1 MKTELAPSVA
11 LSRILLVSTL
21 LVGNPVLSPAQQAA
35 QLHPTIATLT
45 AGVDS
50 LDKVSALYG
59 KGAET
64 TVQDIHSLCYY
75 VEQDQ
80 AYLSIAS
87 FEQENRIRRI
97 AFTTFA
103 NVAPGCRSARIIG
116 KHLTALGGI
125 SLGDSTA
132 KITSALG
139 SPVGNGKVMMGDHA
153 LFSTDYRIAGG
164 QLSCEF
170 ENDKLV
176 LIAVEVPAGRAP
188 NREQTAIVR
197 FVQRAAVR
205 AVNFSQGDAAGFT
218 ASRGDFTDDA
228 WKDFINHMQGFVDE
242 KGSPTFTSSFVV
254 SGPAKVLDERNGTV
268 RFIIPG
274 TLTQSSKLSK
284 TTYRAVLEVSAGG
297 EPLKIQKVEQ
307 IACTAMSPV
316 CE

>member
-1 MKTELAPSVA
+1 M
-11 LSRILLVSTL
+11 LLFSTL
-21 LVGNPVLSPAQQAA
+21 LIGNPVLSPAQKAA

-50 LDKVSALYG
+50 LDKVNELYG

-64 TVQDIHSLCYY
+64 TMQDIHSLCYY

-80 AYLSIAS
+80 AYLLIAS

-97 AFTTFA
+97 VFTTFA
-103 NVAPGCRSARIIG
+103 NVAPGCSSARIIG

-125 SLGDSTA
+125 SLGDSMA

-139 SPVGNGKVMMGDHA
+139 SPVGNGRVKTGDHE

-188 NREQTAIVR
+188 NREQTAIVT

-205 AVNFSQGDAAGFT
+205 AVNFRQGDAAGFT
-218 ASRGDFTDDA
+218 ASRDDFTDDG
-228 WKDFINHMQGFVDE
+228 WKDFMNHMQGFLDE
-242 KGSPTFTSSFVV
+242 KGAPTFTSSFVV
-254 SGPAKVLDERNGTV
+254 SGPAKVLDERNGAV

-274 TLTQSSKLSK
+274 TLIQSSKVAK
-284 TTYRAVLEVSAGG
+284 ATYRAVLEVSAGG
-297 EPLKIQKVEQ
+297 EPLRIQKVEQ
-307 IACTAMSPV
+307 IACTATSPV

>member
-1 MKTELAPSVA
+1 
-11 LSRILLVSTL
+11 
-21 LVGNPVLSPAQQAA
+21 
-35 QLHPTIATLT
+35 
-45 AGVDS
+45 VDS
-50 LDKVSALYG
+50 LDKVRALYG

-64 TVQDIHSLCYY
+64 TVRDIHTVCYY
-75 VEQDQ
+75 VEQDR

-87 FEQENRIRRI
+87 FEQENRIRSI
-97 AFTTFA
+97 AFTTFG
-103 NVAPGCRSARIIG
+103 NVALGCGGARIIG

-139 SPVGNGKVMMGDHA
+139 SPAGNGKVKIGDHE

-176 LIAVEVPAGRAP
+176 SITVQVPAGQAP
-188 NREQTAIVR
+188 NREQTAIVT

-205 AVNFSQGDAAGFT
+205 AVNFSQGDAKGFT

-228 WKDFINHMQGFVDE
+228 WKDFINHMQGFLDE
-242 KGSPTFTSSFVV
+242 KGAPTFTSSFVV

-274 TLTQSSKLSK
+274 TLIQSSKLAK
-284 TTYRAVLEVSAGG
+284 TTYLAVLEVSAGG
-297 EPLKIQKVEQ
+297 EPLKMQKVEQ
-307 IACTAMSPV
+307 IACTATSAV

>member
-1 MKTELAPSVA
+1 MKTELASRVA

-21 LVGNPVLSPAQQAA
+21 VGTPVPSPAQQAA
-35 QLHPTIATLT
+35 QLHPTLATLT

-75 VEQDQ
+75 VEEDQ

-87 FEQENRIRRI
+87 FEHENRIRSI
-97 AFTTFA
+97 ALTTFA
-103 NVAPGCRSARIIG
+103 NIAPSCRSARIIG

-125 SLGDSTA
+125 SLGYSLS

-139 SPVGNGKVMMGDHA
+139 SSVGHGNVKMGDHE
-153 LFSTDYRIAGG
+153 LVSTDYRIAGG

-176 LIAVEVPAGRAP
+176 LIAVEVPPGRAP
-188 NREQTAIVR
+188 SHEQTAIVT
-197 FVQRAAVR
+197 FVERAAVC

-218 ASRGDFTDDA
+218 ASRADFTDDA
-228 WKDFINHMQGFVDE
+228 WKDFINHMQGFLDE
-242 KGSPTFTSSFVV
+242 KGAPTFTSSFVV
-254 SGPAKVLDERNGTV
+254 SGPAKVLDERKGTV

-274 TLTQSSKLSK
+274 TLTQSSKVGK

-297 EPLKIQKVEQ
+297 EPLKIQRVEQ
-307 IACTAMSPV
+307 IACTATSPV

>member
-1 MKTELAPSVA
+1 MKTELAPTVA
-11 LSRILLVSTL
+11 LSQMLLVSIL

-35 QLHPTIATLT
+35 QLRPTIATLI

-97 AFTTFA
+97 VFTTFA
-103 NVAPGCRSARIIG
+103 NVSPGCRSARIIG
-116 KHLTALGGI
+116 KHLTALGGGI

-139 SPVGNGKVMMGDHA
+139 SPVGNGKVKMGDHE

-176 LIAVEVPAGRAP
+176 LIAVEVLAGRAP
-188 NREQTAIVR
+188 NREQTAIVK
-197 FVQRAAVR
+197 FVQRAAV
-205 AVNFSQGDAAGFT
+205 
-218 ASRGDFTDDA
+218 
-228 WKDFINHMQGFVDE
+228 
-242 KGSPTFTSSFVV
+242 
-254 SGPAKVLDERNGTV
+254 
-268 RFIIPG
+268 
-274 TLTQSSKLSK
+274 
-284 TTYRAVLEVSAGG
+284 
-297 EPLKIQKVEQ
+297 
-307 IACTAMSPV
+307 
-316 CE
+316 

>member
-11 LSRILLVSTL
+11 LSRMLLVSTL
-21 LVGNPVLSPAQQAA
+21 LIGNPVLSRAQQAA
-35 QLHPTIATLT
+35 QLPPTIATLT
-45 AGVDS
+45 AGLDS
-50 LDKVSALYG
+50 LDKVNALYG

-97 AFTTFA
+97 VFTTFA
-103 NVAPGCRSARIIG
+103 NVAPGCSSARIIG

-139 SPVGNGKVMMGDHA
+139 SPVGNGKVKMGDHD

-164 QLSCEF
+164 QLGCEF

-188 NREQTAIVR
+188 NREQTAIVA

-228 WKDFINHMQGFVDE
+228 WKDFINHMQGFLDE
-242 KGSPTFTSSFVV
+242 KGAPTFTSSFVA
-254 SGPAKVLDERNGTV
+254 SGPAKVLDEKNGNV
-268 RFIIPG
+268 RFRIPG
-274 TLTQSSKLSK
+274 TLTQSSKLGK
-284 TTYRAVLEVSAGG
+284 TTYRAALEVSAGG
-297 EPLKIQKVEQ
+297 KPVKIRKLEQ
-307 IACTAMSPV
+307 IACAGASPA
-316 CE
+316 CQ